1 LGKDLIDSKLLS
13 SIVTKCNVD
22 GDKMSSCIVT
32 KCHPNNNNINHNN
45 ITTTKEGKDVVVDF
59 KKLKEKGD
67 LSASTCAYPHA
78 DRCNAPA
85 EEKMQA
91 IREQL
96 IDLDFKESLIEK
108 LLKEYSP
115 KKIEKKLDLLLNRRN
130 IQNPA
135 GWLVAALKNDY
146 QDPEQ
151 ERYDEEPAG
160 SVSHLSRM
168 DSHFHGNDI
177 KGSGND
183 REDDG
188 NDPGKARLYKASIG
202 GSGNNDKKFLS
213 REELI
218 RRFHL
223 LGQKLKAMNYS
234 QSKP

>member
-1 LGKDLIDSKLLS
+1 MLS
-13 SIVTKCNVD
+13 
-22 GDKMSSCIVT
+22 
-32 KCHPNNNNINHNN
+32 
-45 ITTTKEGKDVVVDF
+45 
-59 KKLKEKGD
+59 
-67 LSASTCAYPHA
+67 
-78 DRCNAPA
+78 
-85 EEKMQA
+85 

-96 IDLDFKESLIEK
+96 KDLDFEGNFIEQLLKDYPPRKIEEK
-108 LLKEYSP
+108 LEQ
-115 KKIEKKLDLLLNRRN
+115 LLIKRN

-160 SVSHLSRM
+160 PVSHLSGM
-168 DSHFHGNDI
+168 DSRFHGNDI
-177 KGSGND
+177 KRCGND

-188 NDPGKARLYKASIG
+188 NDPGKARIYRASIG

-223 LGQKLKAMNYS
+223 LGQKLKEMNYS